1 MLLKFTD
8 FYSFLLCSLVNLGLD
23 KARHPTTCQYP
34 FNLGIHSMYIDI
46 PFILQQKFFSTVG
59 MDRNESN
66 TLIFIIKEGEEP
78 GSFTSNFPKWSDDRE
93 K

>member
-1 MLLKFTD
+1 
-8 FYSFLLCSLVNLGLD
+8 
-23 KARHPTTCQYP
+23 
-34 FNLGIHSMYIDI
+34 MYIDI

-78 GSFTSNFPKWSDDRE
+78 GSFTSNFPKWSDDHE

>member
-1 MLLKFTD
+1 MQQFLITGPLVNTLLKNTLD
-8 FYSFLLCSLVNLGLD
+8 YILLN
-23 KARHPTTCQYP
+23 
-34 FNLGIHSMYIDI
+34 I

-78 GSFTSNFPKWSDDRE
+78 GSFTSNFQKWSDDRE